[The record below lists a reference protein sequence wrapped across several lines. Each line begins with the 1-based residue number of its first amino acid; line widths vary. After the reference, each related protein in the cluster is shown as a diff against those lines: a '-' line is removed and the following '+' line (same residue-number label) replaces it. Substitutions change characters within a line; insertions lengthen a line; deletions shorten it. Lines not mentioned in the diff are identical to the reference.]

1 MRLHRIHVEH
11 FKGIE
16 ERTLDVP
23 DSGLVIASG
32 PNEIGKSSL
41 IEALDLVLD
50 GKVKHTSRRGRVL
63 AAQPVGTQLPV
74 VVEAEFTIGEHRV
87 VHRKQFL
94 SSPTASLHFVA
105 GPRAG
110 QHLAGDEAVD
120 TMTSLWDHVDRALW
134 DALRLLEG
142 SGLGEL
148 SLHSSTALA
157 RALDA
162 ASGSGGVVASA
173 QDDGTPLLDAFE
185 REYRTYWTPTGK
197 RNNTQ
202 TDPEDELK
210 EVVTQHDHATADL
223 AQVDRVVDELT
234 TSDEDIAELA
244 AQVHEATRRAELA
257 AARTAEVRDLE
268 EILDRAQRRHE
279 DAERTVREAELAAS
293 TRSELVDRVTTTTQQ
308 ADDLERQL
316 ATLRERHDEV
326 EAERRTVRD
335 ALAEAD
341 ERLAKARRRAEH
353 ADDVVERLEVR
364 QSLDRLEAQLSRA
377 DELSR
382 QIDAL
387 KEEMGSRPVTAE
399 SLARAEET
407 AARLAATRHRV
418 TLASPTLT
426 VERLGDG
433 PGLTLDG
440 APVTDDLTRSVD
452 HTTRIEVDGAWA
464 FTLTPD
470 QSVDELT
477 AQVERAETE
486 LSSILA
492 DMGVDDVEAA
502 RRRLTERMGQEDRL
516 RGLREDLDRVLDGS
530 RLDELNDERLTL
542 RADLARLDEAAASAA
557 GNGQGDDSPTDPTDP
572 AAARAAVRSARAA
585 RDDAQIARD
594 GVATQLE
601 AVTTRCTSAREEQLT
616 ASTTLAARRAELV
629 SLTERLDSARLDATD
644 EALEQAATRARE
656 ALDEAAVAV
665 DGARHHLAEL
675 SPEEVH
681 AADEEAAMHLA
692 GSQRRLT
699 DARSRR
705 ARLEGELKGLGRED
719 RQDRADRL
727 AARRHRLEAEVEG
740 TRRRAEAARMLRD
753 ALVTARQ
760 EQRRAYVAP
769 FRDAVQS
776 IGRQVFGVDLS
787 VEIGDDLSLVS
798 RSLSG
803 RTVAWNLLSTGAR
816 EQMGLIVRLAAAQLV
831 DPDDGV
837 PVVLDDALVHSDR
850 IRTRRVLEQLATGTG
865 NTQIV
870 VLTCA
875 PERYDRIASAT
886 RVEFG

>member
-173 QDDGTPLLDAFE
+173 QDDGTPLLDAVE

-477 AQVERAETE
+477 ARVERAETE

-542 RADLARLDEAAASAA
+542 RADLARL
-557 GNGQGDDSPTDPTDP
+557 
-572 AAARAAVRSARAA
+572 
-585 RDDAQIARD
+585 
-594 GVATQLE
+594 
-601 AVTTRCTSAREEQLT
+601 
-616 ASTTLAARRAELV
+616 
-629 SLTERLDSARLDATD
+629 
-644 EALEQAATRARE
+644 EQAATRARE
-656 ALDEAAVAV
+656 AIDEAAVAV

>member
-173 QDDGTPLLDAFE
+173 QDDGTPLLDAVE

-477 AQVERAETE
+477 ARVERAETE

-542 RADLARLDEAAASAA
+542 RADLAR
-557 GNGQGDDSPTDPTDP
+557 
-572 AAARAAVRSARAA
+572 
-585 RDDAQIARD
+585 
-594 GVATQLE
+594 
-601 AVTTRCTSAREEQLT
+601 
-616 ASTTLAARRAELV
+616 
-629 SLTERLDSARLDATD
+629 
-644 EALEQAATRARE
+644 LEQAATRARE

-803 RTVAWNLLSTGAR
+803 RTVAWNVLSTGAR

-850 IRTRRVLEQLATGTG
+850 IRTRRVLEQLATGAG

>member
-173 QDDGTPLLDAFE
+173 QDDGTPLLDAVE

-293 TRSELVDRVTTTTQQ
+293 TRSELVDRVMTTTQQ

-477 AQVERAETE
+477 ARVERAETE

-542 RADLARLDEAAASAA
+542 RADLAR
-557 GNGQGDDSPTDPTDP
+557 
-572 AAARAAVRSARAA
+572 
-585 RDDAQIARD
+585 
-594 GVATQLE
+594 
-601 AVTTRCTSAREEQLT
+601 
-616 ASTTLAARRAELV
+616 
-629 SLTERLDSARLDATD
+629 
-644 EALEQAATRARE
+644 LEQAATRARE

-803 RTVAWNLLSTGAR
+803 RTVAWNVLSTGAR